1 MSRSSAS
8 FRRRI
13 ESHASPKCRPT
24 FMTMTRGGTTICF
37 AAPYLVISA
46 RDDRKRPSHSQ
57 LLPGCCTEGRARIRW
72 RPERANFRRKNGAD
86 GQTRT
91 ADRRFTKSH
100 EVSATLAFVARLAPR
115 RIAPHRPLTLALLHE
130 LLHGGVGRDGCGGS
144 SAGVGP

>member
-24 FMTMTRGGTTICF
+24 FMTMTRDGTTICF

-46 RDDRKRPSHSQ
+46 RDERKRPSHSQ

-91 ADRRFTKSH
+91 TDRRFTKSRGPC
-100 EVSATLAFVARLAPR
+100 ATHRVLARSDTSGTA
-115 RIAPHRPLTLALLHE
+115 HYRPVPSALLHA
-130 LLHGGVGRDGCGGS
+130 LLHGNGMLFVD
-144 SAGVGP
+144 